1 MSALL
6 AQLAALAA
14 TLAVELAIALAF
26 TFTLVPAGR
35 RAALPWTALFANLAS
50 HSLASAAL
58 WTLDANFFA
67 LEAAVLAFELLAY
80 RLAAGL
86 SWPRAAWLSTVSNVA
101 SAALALWLEA
111 GS

>member
-6 AQLAALAA
+6 AQLGALAA
-14 TLAVELAIALAF
+14 TLAVELTIALAF
-26 TFTLVPAGR
+26 TLALVPAGR

-58 WTLDANFFA
+58 WTFHANFFA
-67 LEAAVLAFELLAY
+67 LEAAVIAFELLAF

-86 SWPRAAWLSTVSNVA
+86 PWSRAAWLSAVSNVA
-101 SAALALWLEA
+101 SAALALWLRA
-111 GS
+111 S